1 LIVVGATK
9 FSLSRD

>member
-1 LIVVGATK
+1 VFGATK